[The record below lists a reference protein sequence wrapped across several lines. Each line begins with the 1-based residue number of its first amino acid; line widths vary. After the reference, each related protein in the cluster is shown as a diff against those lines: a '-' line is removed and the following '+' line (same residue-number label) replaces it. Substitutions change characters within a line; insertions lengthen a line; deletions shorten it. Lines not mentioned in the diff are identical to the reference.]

1 MQLTASQICRYAKW
15 RDLAVNADL
24 IKKIPDLIWTD
35 LAANMLIGTRSWAS
49 GKALPS
55 NLQKRDESS
64 SGGGDETTTV
74 PITVYNRRIRYHWPF
89 AIPAFLSLLLFVA
102 VLLAALVS
110 FLSGRGVPARVR
122 HYLFH
127 LSSGRLL
134 GEMQYP
140 GDCDRRAPTKEWISR
155 VGSRPS
161 DLQYYTGDSG
171 ANTSLL
177 DTGHIAGAEKPD
189 GVTQTSEVHSI
200 ATGNAKDHASHPEYT
215 GVAKR

>member
-1 MQLTASQICRYAKW
+1 
-15 RDLAVNADL
+15 
-24 IKKIPDLIWTD
+24 
-35 LAANMLIGTRSWAS
+35 MLIGTRSWAS

-64 SGGGDETTTV
+64 SGGDESTTV

-89 AIPAFLSLLLFVA
+89 AIPAFLSLFLFAA
-102 VLLAALVS
+102 VLFAALVS

-134 GEMQYP
+134 GAMQYP
-140 GDCDRRAPTKEWISR
+140 GDCDRRAPTKEWIAR
-155 VGSRPS
+155 VGSKPS
-161 DLQYYTGDSG
+161 DLQYYNGDGG

-177 DTGHIAGAEKPD
+177 NKGHITSTGAEKPD

-200 ATGNAKDHASHPEYT
+200 GRGNAKDDAPHPAYMYT
-215 GVAKR
+215 GVPEDEQGRRDQ